1 MRGLLYSTAMLLI
14 SLLVF
19 SVGWVGVAGG
29 MTTGGVMGLSFGWG
43 LVSTVVFSLFSDD
56 VFWGSSAGLLS
67 AVGKLVDGE
76 TRRRRMQKA
85 QAFGEVRQFQ
95 TTQ

>member
-1 MRGLLYSTAMLLI
+1 MRGSSYSTAMLLI

-43 LVSTVVFSLFSDD
+43 LFSAVVFSLFSDD
-56 VFWGSSAGLLS
+56 VF
-67 AVGKLVDGE
+67 
-76 TRRRRMQKA
+76 
-85 QAFGEVRQFQ
+85 
-95 TTQ
+95 